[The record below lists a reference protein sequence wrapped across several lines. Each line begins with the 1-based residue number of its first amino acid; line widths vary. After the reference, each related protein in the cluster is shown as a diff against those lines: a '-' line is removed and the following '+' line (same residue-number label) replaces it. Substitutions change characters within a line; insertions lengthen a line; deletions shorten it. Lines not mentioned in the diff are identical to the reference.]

1 MSISPNN
8 EFLLKQLSAV
18 RSDFE
23 GNYTSVCQ
31 ARSFVAVTRITYEA
45 FLLHKF
51 FYVPHFIYSHMA
63 AVSLPT
69 NWLSMPSF

>member
-1 MSISPNN
+1 M
-8 EFLLKQLSAV
+8 LKQLSAV

-31 ARSFVAVTRITYEA
+31 ARSFVVVAVTRITYKA

-69 NWLSMPSF
+69 NWLSVPSF